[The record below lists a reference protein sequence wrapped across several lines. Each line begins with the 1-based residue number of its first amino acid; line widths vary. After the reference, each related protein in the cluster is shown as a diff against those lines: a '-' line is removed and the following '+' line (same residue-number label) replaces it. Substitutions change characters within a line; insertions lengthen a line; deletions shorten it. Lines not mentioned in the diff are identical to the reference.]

1 MPRESKAKKDER
13 LKEALRRLEEAYP
26 QAKPALHYRTPFEL
40 LVAVMLSAQCSD
52 VRVNLVTEEL
62 FQRWNTPQQFARLTP
77 EELLPHIKSCGL
89 GPAKSKNIVLT
100 ARKLCE
106 EFGGEVP
113 KDIETL
119 ETLPGVGRKTANVVA
134 SVAFGVPAIAVDT
147 HVFRV
152 SNRIGLAEAGD
163 VLNTE
168 KQLMARIPK
177 ENWAKA
183 HHWLIYHGRQV
194 CTARAPKCEL
204 CPVADCCAERLGLN
218 TPKKKTAAPAPK
230 NKKEQS
236 A

>member
-1 MPRESKAKKDER
+1 
-13 LKEALRRLEEAYP
+13 
-26 QAKPALHYRTPFEL
+26 
-40 LVAVMLSAQCSD
+40 MLSAQCTD

-168 KQLMARIPK
+168 KQLMARIPQRK
-177 ENWAKA
+177 
-183 HHWLIYHGRQV
+183 
-194 CTARAPKCEL
+194 
-204 CPVADCCAERLGLN
+204 LGQGPP
-218 TPKKKTAAPAPK
+218 TG
-230 NKKEQS
+230 
-236 A
+236 